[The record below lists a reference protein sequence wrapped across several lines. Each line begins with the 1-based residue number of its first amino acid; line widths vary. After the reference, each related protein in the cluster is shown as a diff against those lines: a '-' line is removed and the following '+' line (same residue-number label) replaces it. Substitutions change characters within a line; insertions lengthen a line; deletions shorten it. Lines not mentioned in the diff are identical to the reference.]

1 MASSSLARP
10 MAREMASFI
19 AATWRLMVCPTEA
32 TDCSASLSGSASR
45 TATSVMAEAM
55 RRSSWA
61 RQTRS
66 ARNQKMTIGTR
77 MATAAVSAEALPTKP
92 DTPAE
97 VTCVEM
103 SPKAKKPTMRNQAT
117 EAASALGCRFGK
129 LQGRLL
135 GLLGRLRLGLLAFR
149 LAALALALLGFEPL
163 CQGGPLGK
171 LEAPLKGWAIARL
184 FVSLPGHCIKRLLR
198 LIFCPCCR
206 SSRLRLLLRHNAFLV
221 TKRNS

>member
-32 TDCSASLSGSASR
+32 TDCGASLGGGGSR

-103 SPKAKKPTMRNQAT
+103 SPKAKKPPMRNQAID
-117 EAASALGCRFGK
+117 AASATRKGVRDGLCWRAKISPPIEGTSSLAGGGGG
-129 LQGRLL
+129 GR
-135 GLLGRLRLGLLAFR
+135 
-149 LAALALALLGFEPL
+149 
-163 CQGGPLGK
+163 GGG
-171 LEAPLKGWAIARL
+171 G
-184 FVSLPGHCIKRLLR
+184 
-198 LIFCPCCR
+198 
-206 SSRLRLLLRHNAFLV
+206 
-221 TKRNS
+221 